1 MKVSH
6 CGRGFGPWPSRL
18 PVAVQAAVLALAAV
32 VQQLHLAPQAEAAA
46 SILRVGA
53 LITQAFNPASRQVF
67 VRDTAPG
74 NDIWP
79 GKLLFRTSLEQDTW
93 KHPTQFADL

>member
-6 CGRGFGPWPSRL
+6 CGRGFALWPQRL

-53 LITQAFNPASRQVF
+53 LST
-67 VRDTAPG
+67 
-74 NDIWP
+74 
-79 GKLLFRTSLEQDTW
+79 
-93 KHPTQFADL
+93 

>member
-1 MKVSH
+1 MKFLH
-6 CGRGFGPWPSRL
+6 CGKGFGPWPSRL

-53 LITQAFNPASRQVF
+53 LSTRTCNSTSRQVF

-74 NDIWP
+74 NDIWS
-79 GKLLFRTSLEQDTW
+79 GKLLFRTSLEQNAR

>member
-79 GKLLFRTSLEQDTW
+79 GKLLFRTSLKQNAW
-93 KHPTQFADL
+93 KHSTQFADL